1 MLDPEL
7 ARKNMRLGWAL
18 FGLFALLFVGTFA
31 VALIYIA
38 LSR

>member
-1 MLDPEL
+1 MSTQSSK
-7 ARKNMRLGWAL
+7 RKNMRLGWAVFGLALLL
-18 FGLFALLFVGTFA
+18 FGGTFA